1 MTLLAA
7 FEILLRRYTGQED
20 IAVGTPIAG
29 RSWKNVE
36 RLIGFFLNT
45 LVLRVDLSGDP
56 TFRQLLARVRKVTLE
71 AYSHQDVPFEKI
83 LEELQPERNLSR
95 SPLFEVFFN
104 MLNFPDN
111 SNAHDDLSSRVKLSG
126 LSVESVM
133 IPTVESK
140 FDLTLYV
147 QEKDEGIEVTTVYNA
162 DLFSPERISEM
173 AEQFKAVLWQV
184 VKNPSERI
192 SRVSLLTPKS
202 RAVLPNPTQV
212 LSKNWQGSVPALFSE
227 WARTSPGNL
236 AVIENGRLI
245 TYGELESQSNRL
257 ANYLR
262 ERGIRQQDVVA
273 VYAHRSAALVWAVM
287 GILKAGAAF
296 TILDPAYPEARLREY
311 IKQASPRGWIRLK
324 EAVPPSADF
333 DEFLAGLNLCCRLKL
348 PEPFSQAAQDLFAHV
363 PDSPPCVEVGPD
375 DLAYIAFTSGS
386 TGMPKGIWAGTGR

>member
-1 MTLLAA
+1 M
-7 FEILLRRYTGQED
+7 
-20 IAVGTPIAG
+20 
-29 RSWKNVE
+29 
-36 RLIGFFLNT
+36 
-45 LVLRVDLSGDP
+45 
-56 TFRQLLARVRKVTLE
+56 RKVTLE

-147 QEKDEGIEVTTVYNA
+147 QEKNEGIEVTTVYNA
-162 DLFSPERISEM
+162 NLFSPERISEM

-192 SRVSLLTPKS
+192 SRVWSLTPKS

-212 LSKNWQGSVPALFSE
+212 LSKNWQGSIPALFSE

-236 AVIENGRLI
+236 AVIE
-245 TYGELESQSNRL
+245 T
-257 ANYLR
+257 
-262 ERGIRQQDVVA
+262 VA
-273 VYAHRSAALVWAVM
+273 
-287 GILKAGAAF
+287 
-296 TILDPAYPEARLREY
+296 
-311 IKQASPRGWIRLK
+311 
-324 EAVPPSADF
+324 
-333 DEFLAGLNLCCRLKL
+333 
-348 PEPFSQAAQDLFAHV
+348 
-363 PDSPPCVEVGPD
+363 
-375 DLAYIAFTSGS
+375 
-386 TGMPKGIWAGTGR
+386 